1 MTDSTHGSDDSAE
14 PRPDTTPDDDS
25 TPVEP
30 TGGPELAGVDHP
42 PLVERSRDFEPAG
55 AEDPSLVERSR
66 DLEPAVPV
74 DPVTDELPAQPADQA
89 GARTDP
95 LAVPVVDSGGA
106 AEKPTTKPVTQA
118 FGGEAYSAVEVE
130 PVPPAGE
137 SPVVTSSPKARR
149 TWRTVGL
156 VTAAVLLLAVI
167 GGVGTELYLRNK
179 VTGCLEGAFSDLTGT
194 STTVS
199 VPRGPLLL
207 AWMQGNVDWVQVD
220 TDDSGS
226 GTEMRLHARATDVS
240 RDGRTVQRLQGE
252 AYVPYERV
260 VELTKADT
268 GGEITVDSIKGDGDT
283 GTITIDSRYRLA
295 FLAIPA
301 TVVLKP
307 VLNGGRVDFE
317 VQDAKA
323 FGIGLPND
331 FAQELVDQ
339 VATAMLGPL
348 FDEIEVEDLK
358 ATDKGIEFHFAGD
371 DVNMQAASAGT
382 TSTSGASAC
391 T

>member
-1 MTDSTHGSDDSAE
+1 MTDPTHGSDDPAD
-14 PRPDTTPDDDS
+14 PQQPDS
-25 TPVEP
+25 PVEP
-30 TGGPELAGVDHP
+30 SSPVP
-42 PLVERSRDFEPAG
+42 PSSPVEPSSSDESPSSG
-55 AEDPSLVERSR
+55 ESPSLVERSR
-66 DLEPAVPV
+66 DPDPA
-74 DPVTDELPAQPADQA
+74 DPTTDELPAQDSGRTGPP
-89 GARTDP
+89 TDP
-95 LAVPVVDSGGA
+95 LAPGPVA
-106 AEKPTTKPVTQA
+106 ARGPAEDKPPTKPVTHA
-118 FGGEAYSAVEVE
+118 FGEEAYSALDAE
-130 PVPPAGE
+130 PVPQPGE
-137 SPVVTSSPKARR
+137 VPVVKSSPKARR

-199 VPRGPLLL
+199 VSRGPLLL
-207 AWMQGNVDWVQVD
+207 AWMRGNVDWVQVD
-220 TDDSGS
+220 TDDASA
-226 GTEMRLHARATDVS
+226 GTAMRLHARATDVS
-240 RDGRTVQRLQGE
+240 RDGRTVQHLQGE
-252 AYVPYERV
+252 AYVPYDRV
-260 VELTKADT
+260 VELTKEDT
-268 GGEITVDSIKGDGDT
+268 GSEISIDSIKGDGDA

-331 FAQELVDQ
+331 FAQQLVDQ